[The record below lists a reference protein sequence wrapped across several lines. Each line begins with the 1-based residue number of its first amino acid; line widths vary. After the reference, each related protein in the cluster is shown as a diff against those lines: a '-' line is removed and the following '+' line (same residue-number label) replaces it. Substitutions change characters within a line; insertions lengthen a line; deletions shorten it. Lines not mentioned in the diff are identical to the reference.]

1 MEDNLS
7 SLFKVL
13 SHKSVSAE
21 RRTLLALTWVKFC
34 EYCPAEK
41 SSWSLFLSNL
51 EEAEQLRCLRCSGT
65 DLIKTSGSRYV
76 YCKSCKTDSS
86 VTAGTFWHGIK
97 KLRPWLAAIF
107 FFQEKAFISA
117 AWFAEILN
125 IKASTAQH
133 IFRSVLAAEH
143 SAIEENECLVSSWH
157 FIKLFNKRSYA
168 SVSFQHASKE
178 EEAMQNRM
186 KEDFEKKETG
196 NSDFAKQAEEPDS
209 SSQLVQQPQP
219 IQPTDEPS
227 SSFFQKN
234 PLNELSEEAQKV
246 FSEVLNGS
254 QTIDQ
259 LFENLGI
266 ELSLLNAAITD
277 LEMEGLIEEQSG
289 GRFRVIPAVE
299 RLQRNRNLGTGTYWH
314 LSGESCAGANC
325 ALCADTKAVTETN
338 TETNTETSTELD
350 IEINTDS
357 DSNDIRAQ
365 IADFCLFIREVYQGF
380 SRRFS
385 GLYLVLQKFRN
396 DSNVQNERTSLFY
409 RCLQMGRSGTLAD
422 CTSGYVTP
430 LLTPFYLNER
440 A

>member
-1 MEDNLS
+1 M
-7 SLFKVL
+7 
-13 SHKSVSAE
+13 
-21 RRTLLALTWVKFC
+21 
-34 EYCPAEK
+34 
-41 SSWSLFLSNL
+41 
-51 EEAEQLRCLRCSGT
+51 
-65 DLIKTSGSRYV
+65 
-76 YCKSCKTDSS
+76 
-86 VTAGTFWHGIK
+86 
-97 KLRPWLAAIF
+97 F

-178 EEAMQNRM
+178 EEAMQKRM

-209 SSQLVQQPQP
+209 SSQLVQQTQP

-259 LFENLGI
+259 LFEKLGI

-299 RLQRNRNLGTGTYWH
+299 RLQRNRNLGTGAYWH

-325 ALCADTKAVTETN
+325 ALCADTKAPTKADTET
-338 TETNTETSTELD
+338 
-350 IEINTDS
+350 NTDS

-365 IADFCLFIREVYQGF
+365 IADFCLFVREVYQGF